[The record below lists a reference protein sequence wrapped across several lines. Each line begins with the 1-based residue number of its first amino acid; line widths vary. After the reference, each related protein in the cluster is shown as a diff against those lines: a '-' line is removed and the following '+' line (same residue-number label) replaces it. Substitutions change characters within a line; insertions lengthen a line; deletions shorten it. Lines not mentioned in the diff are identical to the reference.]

1 MRFNGAPILV
11 VDDEPG
17 IRDLL
22 KDNLEEQGYVCH
34 TAPDGDAA
42 LNVLAEQ
49 TVQLALVDIMMPG
62 MTGLSLFER
71 VRERYPDLAVIFVTA
86 WDDLN
91 IAVQN
96 LKNGAYDYVVKPV
109 TRKRLQQAVEETL
122 AKREALL
129 EKKQRRS
136 FLHEQIVRQ
145 ARELESRTRELDAL
159 NGMFQSDVSSTFA
172 VGLGGAKPEPE
183 DNRLHQRIM
192 SLQESLKKRISEYLH
207 GHVQSRLLVL
217 EHRLGQCQELVSRDP
232 EQALVQLESIRA
244 ELRSVQEEDIRR
256 ASHELYPSIVKLGI
270 APSLRSQQDRFRSM
284 IHVELYTDAAIER
297 DERRDR
303 TIFSEEFKVGIYR
316 IVEGSL
322 DNVVKHATAK
332 MVQIELYYQAEK
344 NVCLVVSDDGGEFD
358 VDDTH
363 PKSGLQAMKDC
374 AETMGGMF
382 QVSSISGRGSRIQV
396 TLPVPARAA
405 RPT

>member
-109 TRKRLQQAVEETL
+109 TRKRLQQAVERL
-122 AKREALL
+122 WPSGKLYWKRSNAVASCMN
-129 EKKQRRS
+129 RS
-136 FLHEQIVRQ
+136 F
-145 ARELESRTRELDAL
+145 ARPESWNPGLES
-159 NGMFQSDVSSTFA
+159 
-172 VGLGGAKPEPE
+172 
-183 DNRLHQRIM
+183 
-192 SLQESLKKRISEYLH
+192 
-207 GHVQSRLLVL
+207 
-217 EHRLGQCQELVSRDP
+217 
-232 EQALVQLESIRA
+232 
-244 ELRSVQEEDIRR
+244 
-256 ASHELYPSIVKLGI
+256 
-270 APSLRSQQDRFRSM
+270 SM
-284 IHVELYTDAAIER
+284 H
-297 DERRDR
+297 
-303 TIFSEEFKVGIYR
+303 
-316 IVEGSL
+316 
-322 DNVVKHATAK
+322 
-332 MVQIELYYQAEK
+332 
-344 NVCLVVSDDGGEFD
+344 
-358 VDDTH
+358 
-363 PKSGLQAMKDC
+363 
-374 AETMGGMF
+374 
-382 QVSSISGRGSRIQV
+382 
-396 TLPVPARAA
+396 
-405 RPT
+405 